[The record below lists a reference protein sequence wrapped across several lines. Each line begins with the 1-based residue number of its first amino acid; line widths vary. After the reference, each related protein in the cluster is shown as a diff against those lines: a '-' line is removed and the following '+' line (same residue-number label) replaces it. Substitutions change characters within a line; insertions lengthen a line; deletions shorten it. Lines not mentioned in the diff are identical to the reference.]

1 LAHTFDP
8 ASPLPRRAQEHI
20 ERAKRFRHVRLRFG
34 DLRRFGEEAL
44 LMREIYNDAWSRNCS
59 FRLPKQEMIRL
70 AHDLRPLIRREL
82 IHSAEIDG
90 EAACM
95 LVCLPDIYDA
105 ISDL

>member
-1 LAHTFDP
+1 MVAQLFV
-8 ASPLPRRAQEHI
+8 PLT
-20 ERAKRFRHVRLRFG
+20 
-34 DLRRFGEEAL
+34 EA
-44 LMREIYNDAWSRNCS
+44 
-59 FRLPKQEMIRL
+59 EMIRL
-70 AHDLRPLIRREL
+70 AHDLRPLITREL